1 MRIMK
6 STEKWVQ
13 KAIKIH
19 GNKYCYDKVV
29 YQGNNVKICIICPE
43 HGEFWQT
50 PSNHLA
56 GKECLKCSY
65 EKRGKK
71 LLSTNHKFIEKAKK
85 VHGDKYDYSNVVYEN
100 AKTKVRISCP
110 KHGNFYQLPS
120 SHLAGKTCK
129 KCADEMRNI
138 NNTKTNDE
146 FIEKSKIIHKN
157 KYCYDKVDYLN
168 AKTNVRIICEKHGEF
183 LCTPNNHLRGKGCPK
198 CVGKNKTT
206 EEWILDAKQIH
217 GDKYN
222 YSKVDY
228 KKCDTKVCIHCP
240 EHGDFW
246 QVAQYHLSGNG
257 CPICKQSRL
266 ENEVLSILKKLNVKY
281 EFQYKPL
288 FLKNGKGQQSLDFY
302 LIDYKIGIE
311 CQGEQHFKPI
321 DFAGKGEKW
330 MNQLF
335 EKNKKNDDRK
345 LKKCLANDIKIIY
358 ILDNEEYRKSKYH
371 FDTVEPFSGNVSY
384 EIIQISHF
392 ENYLNRLRDL
402 ANFFGLEMIK
412 NSF

>member
-1 MRIMK
+1 MGAMK
-6 STEKWVQ
+6 SNEQWVQ
-13 KAIKIH
+13 EAIKIH

-29 YQGNNVKICIICPE
+29 YVGNNVKICIKCPE

-50 PSNHLA
+50 PSNHLS

-71 LLSTNHKFIEKAKK
+71 LTSTNYRFIEKAKR
-85 VHGDKYDYSNVVYEN
+85 VHSDKYDYSKLVYVN
-100 AKTKVRISCP
+100 AKTKVCISCP
-110 KHGNFYQLPS
+110 NHGEFYQLPS
-120 SHLAGKTCK
+120 KHLTGNTCP
-129 KCADEMRNI
+129 KCADEIRNI
-138 NNTKTNDE
+138 NNTKTNDG
-146 FIEKSKIIHKN
+146 FIAQSKIIHKN
-157 KYCYDKVDYLN
+157 AYCYDKVEYVN
-168 AKTNVRIICEKHGEF
+168 AKINVCIICDKHGEF

-206 EEWILDAKQIH
+206 EEWIVEAKQVH

-228 KKCDTKVCIHCP
+228 KRCETKVCINCV

-257 CPICKQSRL
+257 CPVCKQSKL
-266 ENEVLSILKKLNVKY
+266 ENEASAILNKLNVKY
-281 EFQYKPL
+281 ERQYKPL

-302 LIDYKIGIE
+302 LLDYNIAVE

-335 EKNKKNDDRK
+335 EKNKKSDDRK
-345 LKKCLANDIKIIY
+345 LKKCLANDIKMIY
-358 ILDNEEYRKSKYH
+358 VIDNKEYRKSKYH
-371 FDTVEPFSGNVSY
+371 FDIAEPFSGNVSY
-384 EIIQISHF
+384 EVIHINHF
-392 ENYLNRLRDL
+392 ENHINRLGDI
-402 ANFFGLEMIK
+402 AHFFGLEMMK
-412 NSF
+412 NRD